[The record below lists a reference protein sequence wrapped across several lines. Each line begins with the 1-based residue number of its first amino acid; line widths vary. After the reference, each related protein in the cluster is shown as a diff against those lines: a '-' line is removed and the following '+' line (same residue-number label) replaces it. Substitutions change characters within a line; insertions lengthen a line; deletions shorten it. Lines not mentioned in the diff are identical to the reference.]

1 MARVETAIVSLGVLL
16 LLALVPVVLPVGA
29 GAATCT
35 TTVAS
40 VSAVTT
46 AVDSAAAGTTVCLAD
61 GKYGRLVLT
70 ATKAAPGVVVRAE
83 NPGGATIAGATL
95 AGANVTLAQFQ
106 IQGGVVEL
114 EPAATGMTID
124 HNLITGGSKGIDM
137 PTSTTQISDTRIT
150 GNKFVGPFGEDAI
163 RANRFHDGDGDG
175 VGLLIEGNE
184 FTNIREN
191 GQHSDCLQTVWV
203 GDHLVYRRNYVH
215 DNRCQGFFVKDQAS
229 AVNGIVA
236 EDNLMLRNAAPC
248 DAAAAGCGQPS
259 VFQVFGPVSGFTMRR
274 NTIWTPE
281 GGSPTAF
288 QNSGWANVEIDHNV
302 VSRLWTSTDLSGIS
316 FHDNT
321 SCSRESGSGGS
332 WPSSRPGDVT
342 DCSPPFADPA
352 HDDYRTNDGRGVT
365 WAPADQHYGPG
376 GSTTTPPTEP
386 PPTEPPPTD
395 TTPPG
400 TSISSGPSATTTST
414 SASFAFTA
422 TQAGSTFECK
432 LDAGAYAACT
442 SPKAYS
448 DLGVGAHTFSVRATD
463 PAGNTDATP
472 ATRTWTIAPA
482 DVTPPDTTITSGPDA
497 TTLSRDASFAFTAS
511 DAGATFEC
519 KLDASSFAPCSSPKQ
534 YSGLSTG
541 AHTFS
546 VRASDAAGN
555 ADATPAAQTWT
566 IAPDE
571 DPGEPPPPA
580 DAPPTAELNA
590 PASGT
595 PVGERLVL
603 TPNVADDRGIDHVEF
618 WLDDALLDRDDRPP
632 FRTWIDRDRI
642 DEWTHTISLRV
653 FDSAGQAVSTA
664 LRLRVVR
671 YGSASPEVRLGATLS
686 SAPFADGLTRLQGQT
701 TPGSG
706 VMVSLTPCASQAGNP
721 VDRFALRSESDGS
734 LELVYARG
742 AMCVLEL
749 GRLQR

>member
-1 MARVETAIVSLGVLL
+1 V
-16 LLALVPVVLPVGA
+16 
-29 GAATCT
+29 
-35 TTVAS
+35 
-40 VSAVTT
+40 
-46 AVDSAAAGTTVCLAD
+46 SAAATAVGSAAVGSTVCLAD
-61 GKYGRLVLT
+61 GRYGRLILT
-70 ATKAAPGVVVRAE
+70 GAKAAPGVVVRAE

-95 AGANVTLAQFQ
+95 AGSNVTLAQFR
-106 IQGGVVEL
+106 IEDGVVEI
-114 EPAATGMTID
+114 EPSATGITID

-150 GNKFVGPFGEDAI
+150 GNRFVGPFGEDAI

-184 FTNIREN
+184 FTDVREN

-248 DAAAAGCGQPS
+248 DAAASGCGQPS
-259 VFQVFGPVSGFTMRR
+259 VFQVFGPVSNFTMRR

-288 QNSGWANVEIDHNV
+288 QNNGWASVEIDHNV
-302 VSRLWTSTDLSGIS
+302 VSRFWTSTDLSDIS

-321 SCSRESGSGGS
+321 SCSRESGAGGS

-342 DCSPPFADPA
+342 SCAPAFANPGD
-352 HDDYRTNDGRGVT
+352 DDYRTNDGRGVT
-365 WAPADQHYGPG
+365 WAPADQVYGPG
-376 GSTTTPPTEP
+376 ASTTT

-400 TSISSGPSATTTST
+400 TSISDGPSASTTST

-422 TQAGSTFECK
+422 TQSGSTFECK
-432 LDAGAYAACT
+432 LDAGAYATCT
-442 SPKAYS
+442 SPKDYS
-448 DLGVGAHTFSVRATD
+448 GLSVGAHTFSVRATD

-472 ATRTWTIAPA
+472 ATQAWTITPA
-482 DVTPPDTTITSGPDA
+482 DTTLPDTTITSGPDA
-497 TTLSRDASFAFTAS
+497 STLSTSASFAFTAS
-511 DAGATFEC
+511 EAGATFEC
-519 KLDASSFAPCSSPKQ
+519 KLDASSFATCSSPKE

-555 ADATPAAQTWT
+555 ADATPATQTWT
-566 IAPDE
+566 IAPGE

-580 DAPPTAELNA
+580 DAPPTAALNA
-590 PASGT
+590 PPSGAA
-595 PVGERLVL
+595 VGETLLL
-603 TPNVADDRGIDHVEF
+603 TPTVADDRGIDHVEF
-618 WLDDALLDRDDRPP
+618 WLDDALLDRDDGPP
-632 FRTWIDRDRI
+632 FRTRIDRDRL
-642 DEWTHTISLRV
+642 DDWTHTISLRA

-664 LRLRVVR
+664 VRLRVVR
-671 YGSASPEVRLGATLS
+671 YGGTSEVRRGATLS
-686 SAPFADGLTRLQGQT
+686 SAPFDDGLTRLQGQT
-701 TPGSG
+701 TPGGG
-706 VMVSLTPCASQAGNP
+706 VLVSLTPCTSQAGTI
-721 VDRFALRSESDGS
+721 VDRFGLRGEADGS
-734 LELVYARG
+734 LELVYAEK